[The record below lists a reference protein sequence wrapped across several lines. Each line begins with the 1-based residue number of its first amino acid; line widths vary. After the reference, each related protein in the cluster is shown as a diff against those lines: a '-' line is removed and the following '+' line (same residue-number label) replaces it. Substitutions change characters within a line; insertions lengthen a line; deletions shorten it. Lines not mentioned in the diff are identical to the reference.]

1 MCPKRFS
8 RRELEADSLPLL
20 RYAFGRA
27 AHDLNNHLSGLVGYF
42 SLIKDRLG
50 GDPSCARFFSFM
62 SQSGTDM
69 TALLKAMADFG
80 EPPSPDAKPVDVN
93 AAVRTVV
100 GQLAASSRGELAPT
114 LDLDEAAPRVRAQAD
129 ALRDAIGRL
138 LRNAVD
144 ASAARPA
151 PVAVRT
157 AAAAMPADLLVPPS
171 QAADGWVC
179 VEVEDFGAGMDEEAV
194 RRCVVPFYTTKR
206 ATQQHGLGL
215 SLACSH
221 ICAWGGGLDVRSAPG
236 VGTTVSLYL
245 PTSQGK

>member
-1 MCPKRFS
+1 VSPRQFS
-8 RRELEADSLPLL
+8 RRELEADSLPPL

-27 AHDLNNHLSGLVGYF
+27 AHDLNNSLSGLVGYF

-50 GDPSCARFFSFM
+50 SDPNCARFFGFM
-62 SQSGTDM
+62 EQSGTDM
-69 TALLKAMADFG
+69 AALLKAMADFG

-100 GQLAASSRGELAPT
+100 SQLAASIRGELAPS
-114 LDLDEAAPRVRAQAD
+114 LELDEALPRVRAQAE
-129 ALRDAIGRL
+129 ALRDAVGRL
-138 LRNAVD
+138 LRNALE

-151 PVAVRT
+151 LVTVRT
-157 AAAAMPADLLVPPS
+157 AAAAMPADALVPPG

-179 VEVEDFGAGMDEEAV
+179 VEVQDFGAGMDEQAV

-221 ICAWGGGLDVRSAPG
+221 VCAWGGALDVRSAPG
-236 VGTTVSLYL
+236 AGTTVSLYL
-245 PTSQGK
+245 HAL